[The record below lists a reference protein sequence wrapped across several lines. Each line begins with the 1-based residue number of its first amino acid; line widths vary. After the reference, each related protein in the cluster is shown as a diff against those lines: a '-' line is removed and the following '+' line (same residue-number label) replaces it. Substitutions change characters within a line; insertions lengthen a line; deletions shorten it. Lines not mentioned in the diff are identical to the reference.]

1 MDEGLSA
8 CKGKVGV
15 MEDEE
20 QLAREEARLNRRISR
35 KIVLA
40 PEVVEDQARK
50 EAARLKLEARVA
62 EAERV
67 RAEREAIQKAEQ
79 EVKKKSEAASI
90 ISTFLSD
97 RDD

>member
-20 QLAREEARLNRRISR
+20 QLAREEARINRRISR
-35 KIVLA
+35 KIVLT
-40 PEVVEDQARK
+40 PEAAEDEARK

-62 EAERV
+62 EADRV
-67 RAEREAIQKAEQ
+67 RAEREVVQKAEQ
-79 EVKKKSEAASI
+79 EAKKKADAASV
-90 ISTFLSD
+90 ISTFLTD